1 MRRRTRRFSRSPHRP
16 FLRRCLRRPRRSC
29 LRTFAGHR
37 RGPDALSQALTAFSR
52 AIRAHRRLA
61 KLAPHLFDSTEI
73 NRMEQRRRADA
84 KKRAMCE
91 SALEKI
97 YGPSR
102 EKLPEPIYHMPLSPR
117 VLQKVEEHYNQSR
130 FGLEVGSLALER
142 YLCRRP
148 FDLIPLSRLARLVN
162 IGCTFGRL
170 ACGEIPDS
178 NNSNS
183 QGLADLRRIYG
194 EGNSSSA

>member
-1 MRRRTRRFSRSPHRP
+1 MRCRTRRFARLPRRP

-61 KLAPHLFDSTEI
+61 KLAPRLFDTTEI
-73 NRMEQRRRADA
+73 NRLAQRSRVNAERRAIL
-84 KKRAMCE
+84 E
-91 SALEKI
+91 PALEKI
-97 YGPSR
+97 YGPSE
-102 EKLPEPIYHMPLSPR
+102 EKWTQPIYHMPLSPE
-117 VLQKVEEHYNQSR
+117 VLRKVEEHYVQWR
-130 FGLEVGSLALER
+130 FGFEAGSLALER

-148 FDLIPLSRLARLVN
+148 YALIPLSRLARLVN

-170 ACGEIPDS
+170 ACGEIPAPDTS
-178 NNSNS
+178 HS
-183 QGLADLRRIYG
+183 QALADLERIYG
-194 EGNSSSA
+194 GQ